1 MRSIEKIAAGKNYTA
16 ASVGK
21 MSEIIEHELPMGLTC
36 CMARCSLG
44 RL

>member
-21 MSEIIEHELPMGLTC
+21 MSEIIEHELLTC
-36 CMARCSLG
+36 CMAGCSLG